1 MLGDIVMTM
10 HDIVAWTPWT
20 VADIAVGLVIYVLM
34 NPAEVEKRGAIIAG
48 LSKSSARAERRG
60 AGRYRPACPLPYSAD
75 GHPDM
80 IARMVKGRRG
90 DGAFA
95 REAAYGGRLV
105 PAPTAAAGRRWG
117 WGGRHAGAALPQGR
131 PAWAGAR
138 CACSRPAVPPGAYQG
153 RPAARV

>member
-1 MLGDIVMTM
+1 MTM

-20 VADIAVGLVIYVLM
+20 VAGIAVGLVIYVVM
-34 NPAEVEKRGAIIAG
+34 NPAKVEKRGAIIAG
-48 LSKSSARAERRG
+48 LSKSSACAERRG
-60 AGRYRPACPLPYSAD
+60 AGRYRPASPLPYSAD

-95 REAAYGGRLV
+95 REAAYGGHPV

-117 WGGRHAGAALPQGR
+117 GHAGAALPQGR

-138 CACSRPAVPPGAYQG
+138 CAGSRPAVPPGAYQG